1 METPRLN
8 TVTTLDGKTQVGVI
22 SDDPLEP
29 PFPECITEAGDLAL
43 RSMVRMK
50 AGEVIAQHRH
60 PHSHVSIIGMGRVR
74 AWRNNKWIGDFGA
87 GEGVFVAAGEVHLFQ
102 VLEAPARVICTTR
115 VDEAEELSGG
125 FKPEIGRR
133 FTRVATGI
141 DVSSLLREIDAQ
153 PELWDEITWRKREGS
168 ASPHTGMS
176 DIWVRLERLAD
187 MNKHGART
195 EHDSVWYSAYDR
207 LPSVKPIIY
216 DLMRLVQA
224 ERIGTILI
232 TRIPPGCKIDPHTDV
247 GWHVD
252 YYDKFYVSLKSA
264 PGAKF
269 ICHHPSGDEVLEPK
283 VGECWR
289 FDNRILHSVVNESQE
304 DRVTLIVCL
313 RTEKYQ
319 GPYKRGKD

>member
-1 METPRLN
+1 MN
-8 TVTTLDGKTQVGVI
+8 TVTLTSEKPQINVI

-43 RSMVRMK
+43 KSMVRENV
-50 AGEVIAQHRH
+50 GDVIAQHRH
-60 PHSHVSIIGMGRVR
+60 PHSHVSIVAMGRWR
-74 AWRNNKWIGDFGA
+74 AWRGQKWIGDFGP
-87 GEGVFVAAGEVHLFQ
+87 GQGIFVPANDVHMYQLI
-102 VLEAPARVICTTR
+102 EAPGRIVCTTSIK
-115 VDEAEELSGG
+115 EAEAVREGYNEKVGS
-125 FKPEIGRR
+125 R
-133 FTRVATGI
+133 FLRVADGI
-141 DVSSLLREIDAQ
+141 DVSGLWREIETQ
-153 PELWDEITWRKREGS
+153 PDLWDEITWRKREGS

-176 DIWVRLERLAD
+176 DIWVRCERLAD

-195 EHDSVWYSAYDR
+195 EHDSVWYDAYDR
-207 LPSVKPIIY
+207 LPSIKPIIY
-216 DLMRLVQA
+216 DLMRVVQA

-232 TRIPPGCKIDPHTDV
+232 TRIPPGGKIDPHLDI

-269 ICHHPSGDEVLEPK
+269 ICHAPTGDEVLEPK